1 MDNNGYISSLKRLQE
16 NPTIRPRSMVMGQH
30 RMPLVLDLDPQIV
43 ENVTVGENPSISTWR
58 LRRGCRRPVAARQD
72 QNQDRLY
79 HALLNSDTTSLT
91 QMLGEGYNMSE
102 IVFAVP
108 MRSDSFVSG
117 STLQNYTSLEFVVFK
132 NNLPLVQF
140 LLEKGVNP
148 NVGGTNG
155 DTPLII
161 SIKAGFH
168 QISEKLI
175 VAGANTCKPDKNG
188 KTPLYWA
195 VDKKNQKIINQLLDH
210 GAEMTIHTALLH
222 AIDSGYLDMVQLLVE
237 KGAPLNV
244 VSSGTPLIRAIE
256 RRHSDIIKYLIKRGA
271 DINLADKNGN
281 LPLKVCMEKRNF
293 EIIIGMIEKGLKV
306 NATLANS
313 LLVCSLELEQV
324 DMVEYF
330 IKLGADVNQKNKN
343 GQTLLSTALKNSDL
357 RSFRLLIE
365 SGADQRLAEAEINE
379 KMAKDDDFA
388 VYMNSLDLESKIK
401 KLTIR
406 ENGASNG
413 LSTKSAPFF
422 QSGTGHEEAP
432 LRRQP

>member
-1 MDNNGYISSLKRLQE
+1 MD
-16 NPTIRPRSMVMGQH
+16 PSMVTLDNKNENRLH
-30 RMPLVLDLDPQIV
+30 CALV
-43 ENVTVGENPSISTWR
+43 
-58 LRRGCRRPVAARQD
+58 
-72 QNQDRLY
+72 
-79 HALLNSDTTSLT
+79 NSDTTVLT
-91 QMLGEGYNMSE
+91 QMLREGYNMSK
-102 IVFAVP
+102 IVFGFSHWSVK
-108 MRSDSFVSG
+108 
-117 STLQNYTSLEFVVFK
+117 YTPLEFVVCW
-132 NNLPLVQF
+132 NNLPLVLF

-148 NVGGTNG
+148 NVGRKN
-155 DTPLII
+155 PLII
-161 SIKAGFH
+161 SIKRGFY

-175 VAGANTCKPDKNG
+175 ILGANTCKPDKNG

-195 VDKKNQKIINQLLDH
+195 VDTKNKKIINLLLDH
-210 GAEMTIHTALLH
+210 GAELTIHTALLH
-222 AIDSGYLDMVQLLVE
+222 AIDLGYLDVVQLLVE
-237 KGAPLNV
+237 RGAPLNV

-256 RRHSDIIKYLIKRGA
+256 RSHSDITKYLIKRGA

-293 EIIIGMIEKGLKV
+293 EILNSMIEKGVKV
-306 NATLANS
+306 DATLANS

-330 IKLGADVNQKNKN
+330 IKQGADVNQKNKN

-365 SGADQRLAEAEINE
+365 SGADQRLAEAEIKE

-388 VYMNSLDLESKIK
+388 VYMNSLDLDSKIE

-406 ENGASNG
+406 ENDAPKGK
-413 LSTKSAPFF
+413 STKSAPFF